1 MIRRVLLGIG
11 GLGLIV
17 LAVLTVLTHESGHVL
32 SEVEDDIR
40 ARYSDVSHLSPRA
53 VVSWTRD
60 FGAGIGRRP
69 DVLLVDVRDP
79 GEFAVSRIGGALRI
93 DPGVRPSAVADILGD
108 VRGKT
113 IVFYCSVGERSSSMA
128 QRVQR
133 LLTNRGAIAV
143 HNLSG
148 GIFRWHNEQRQ
159 LHNAEGATDYVHPY
173 NTLWG
178 QYVIRQDAVRYSP
191 RPSTAPATRAPL
203 NPS

>member
-11 GLGLIV
+11 GLGLVI
-17 LAVLTVLTHESGHVL
+17 LASIIALTTNSSGGL

-40 ARYSDVSHLSPRA
+40 TRYSDVSHLSPRA
-53 VVSWTRD
+53 VASWTRD
-60 FGAGIGRRP
+60 VGASIGRRP

-93 DPGVRPSAVADILGD
+93 DPGVKPSAVADILGD

-133 LLTNRGAIAV
+133 FLTDRGAIAV

-173 NTLWG
+173 NTVWG
-178 QYVIRQDAVRYSP
+178 QYVIRQDAVRYTP
-191 RPSTAPATRAPL
+191 RPTTAPATRVPL